1 MNSIDYKVTLN
12 NGKKMP
18 LFGLGVYQSPR
29 NETVSAVKQA
39 ISQGY
44 RLIDTAAIYENE
56 REVGQAIKES
66 GVKREELFITTKLWL
81 TDFGFDEAFKAY
93 DASLKKLGLDYV
105 DLYLLHWPMPM
116 HWEVTLDA
124 WNALIA
130 LYNQGRIGSIGVS
143 NFEPEM
149 IERLIE
155 AGSVVPAVNQIEL
168 HPYFQHKDLRDYH
181 DRNSIITQAWSPL
194 GAVDVYGI
202 NAKGRN
208 IFFDEVIND
217 IAKHYNKTPAQI
229 ILRWHVQHNIAVIPK
244 SVHQSRIIENSEIT
258 DFSLNDDAMNAIDA
272 LNQGLRGGQIPYEN
286 DRGYGVEISKP

>member
-155 AGSVVPAVNQIEL
+155 AGSVVPAVNQVEL

-217 IAKHYNKTPAQI
+217 IAKHYNKTVAQV

>member
-217 IAKHYNKTPAQI
+217 IAKHYNKTVAQV

>member
-155 AGSVVPAVNQIEL
+155 AGSVVPAVNQVEL

-229 ILRWHVQHNIAVIPK
+229 ILRWHVQHNISVIPK
-244 SVHQSRIIENSEIT
+244 SVHESRIIENSEIT

>member
-244 SVHQSRIIENSEIT
+244 SVHESRIIENSEIT

-286 DRGYGVEISKP
+286 DRGYGVQISKP